1 MSLTGRSR
9 IAIGLTVGALLGIL
23 IAGVLLLFHGIWR
36 PGVVVTN
43 AVVQTHNG
51 HQSVTWTLIPH
62 RMVGIQVTASDPAYS
77 RTWADRDMWR
87 QGERWDEITVT
98 VGDKDGSFVLEYGA
112 KTRARGMSGGSSAGS
127 GAKSFV
133 FTDLRRRGYA
143 PLGSGLGRFTL
154 ETVGGHVVEG
164 RVSLVEVK
172 AD

>member
-1 MSLTGRSR
+1 MGLTGRSR

-23 IAGVLLLFHGIWR
+23 IAAVLLLFHGAWR
-36 PGVVVTN
+36 PGVVVAN

-51 HQSVTWTLIPH
+51 RQSVTWTLIPH

-77 RTWADRDMWR
+77 RTWADQDMWR
-87 QGERWDEITVT
+87 QGKRWDEITVT
-98 VGDKDGSFVLEYGA
+98 VGDKDGSFVLEYSA

-143 PLGSGLGRFTL
+143 PLGTVLGRFTFQTQDGQ
-154 ETVGGHVVEG
+154 TVEAK
-164 RVSLVEVK
+164 VSLVEVK
-172 AD
+172 TG